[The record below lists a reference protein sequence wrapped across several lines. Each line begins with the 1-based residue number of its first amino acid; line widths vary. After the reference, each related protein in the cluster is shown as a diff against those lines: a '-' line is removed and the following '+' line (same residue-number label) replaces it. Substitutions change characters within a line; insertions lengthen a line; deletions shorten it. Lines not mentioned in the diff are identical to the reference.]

1 LGPRQS
7 PGEFSAA
14 SSYRSWSRQKAVV
27 MMVVVMVAVISVM
40 MMVMV
45 ISVMMMVM
53 MTGNLQTFG
62 FC

>member
-1 LGPRQS
+1 
-7 PGEFSAA
+7 
-14 SSYRSWSRQKAVV
+14 